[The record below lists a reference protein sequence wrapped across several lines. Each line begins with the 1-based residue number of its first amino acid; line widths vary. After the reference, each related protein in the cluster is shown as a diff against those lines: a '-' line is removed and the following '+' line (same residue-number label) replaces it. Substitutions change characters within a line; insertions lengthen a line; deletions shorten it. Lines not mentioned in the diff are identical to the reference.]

1 LYAETTLTQ
10 PSYESY
16 YKINYQND
24 YTIKMQKLLGFLMLI
39 ALIYCRPAHSQ
50 NDINHYISLNEK
62 ETRLQ
67 AFKDSKE
74 IIALKLKQ
82 VDYINKS
89 RKRTQSTC
97 GGAGHSGQ

>member
-1 LYAETTLTQ
+1 
-10 PSYESY
+10 
-16 YKINYQND
+16 
-24 YTIKMQKLLGFLMLI
+24 MQKLLGFLMLI
-39 ALIYCRPAHSQ
+39 ALIYCRPAHSK

-89 RKRTQSTC
+89 RKKHKAPAVELDILASRMANQIAQEAVRNKYS
-97 GGAGHSGQ
+97 GHFNLKGE